1 MQSPAYDPA
10 QEYEEAYTDWEGYY
24 SDEYY
29 DCIPISKSKSRTQL
43 SATGADSNEK
53 PVSRVGLKRKFA
65 GQPTTLKKRKRRKLE
80 STEHIPELS
89 LGESWDSDG
98 DPSGPCSPTSVVIWK
113 TEETSTPLKWPIVG
127 DMDGEKVALLKDWRE
142 RFKIAP
148 RPDVKDL
155 SNIAEEKEVEKTK
168 KSKASAARV
177 LQTADNTKAE
187 NGGRS
192 LKRQASSAKED
203 DEPRKRALPS
213 RQAVQPAAR
222 RTSKLPTATRKR
234 KAEEALP
241 EPDEETDAAS
251 GRATMAGKTTIHSN
265 FAVVI
270 PSRKSHPATGQ
281 RKGVATEPAQNKTN
295 GVASATDAGTG
306 GGTGTRRSKRSKPG

>member
-29 DCIPISKSKSRTQL
+29 DCIPKNIPKSQTQL
-43 SATGADSNEK
+43 PATGANTREK
-53 PVSRVGLKRKFA
+53 PVSSLGLKRKSA

-89 LGESWDSDG
+89 LGDSWDSDG
-98 DPSGPCSPTSVVIWK
+98 DPSGPCSHTSIVIWK
-113 TEETSTPLKWPIVG
+113 SEETFTPLKWPIVG

-155 SNIAEEKEVEKTK
+155 SHIAEEKEVEKTK
-168 KSKASAARV
+168 KSQASAARV
-177 LQTADNTKAE
+177 IQTADSTKAA

-192 LKRQASSAKED
+192 LKRQASSAKEGA
-203 DEPRKRALPS
+203 EPRKRALPS

-222 RTSKLPTATRKR
+222 RTSKVPTATQKR

-241 EPDEETDAAS
+241 EADEETESAS
-251 GRATMAGKTTIHSN
+251 GKATTSGKKPIRCN

-270 PSRKSHPATGQ
+270 PSRSSHPATGP
-281 RKGVATEPAQNKTN
+281 RKGGAPEPAQNKPN
-295 GVASATDAGTG
+295 RVPSATDAGTG
-306 GGTGTRRSKRSKPG
+306 RGTGTRRSKRSKPG

>member
-10 QEYEEAYTDWEGYY
+10 QEYEEAYTDWEGYC

-29 DCIPISKSKSRTQL
+29 DCIPINKPKSQTQL
-43 SATGADSNEK
+43 PATGANSREK
-53 PVSRVGLKRKFA
+53 PVSSVGLKRKSA
-65 GQPTTLKKRKRRKLE
+65 GQPTTQKKRKRRKLE

-98 DPSGPCSPTSVVIWK
+98 DPSGPCSPTSIVIWK
-113 TEETSTPLKWPIVG
+113 TEETFTPLKWPIVG

-155 SNIAEEKEVEKTK
+155 SHIAEEKEVEKTK

-177 LQTADNTKAE
+177 IHAADNTKVG

-203 DEPRKRALPS
+203 AEPRKRALPS

-241 EPDEETDAAS
+241 EADEETDSAS
-251 GRATMAGKTTIHSN
+251 GTATTAGKKTIRNN

-270 PSRKSHPATGQ
+270 PSRNAHPATGQ
-281 RKGVATEPAQNKTN
+281 RKDGAPEPAQSKTN
-295 GVASATDAGTG
+295 GVASATDAGTV